1 MPRLFDDCG
10 EVNVQMLV
18 TLLEKD
24 KFFNE
29 GKVGKIR
36 LVKLLMIALVYCRAS
51 TEHQKN
57 LKLSLMFERI

>member
-1 MPRLFDDCG
+1 M
-10 EVNVQMLV
+10 QMLV